1 MSSETGKGRRQ
12 RRGRGWVERLRQK
25 LTVER
30 LRQKLTAEL
39 TEGTEGQDE
48 EHGHPRSTELR
59 SAGKGGPVRDWL
71 FVAK

>member
-12 RRGRGWVERLRQK
+12 RRGRGW
-25 LTVER
+25 VER